1 MLWART
7 LLSVAVGVLYL
18 GTLLPGGFWLDTSEF
33 IAGVHTLGV
42 VHPPGH
48 PLYVMLA
55 KFLSLLLPFG
65 DIAFRI
71 NLFSALTGVG
81 CALLVAEIVRI
92 LVDAVSERQIIGAAW
107 LGAAAGWLFATTSGA
122 WMQGIRAEVYA
133 LNTLLIL
140 LAILFAMRFW
150 DRKSHGAAYA
160 FSATIGLALC
170 NHHYLTFFFLP
181 APLLMLASTQ
191 NGRDLLSSRRCLVAC
206 SLVMCGLLAYAYLPI
221 RAATDPV
228 VNWGDPTTLERF
240 FDVLTAKTFQG
251 SVGAEASTISVG
263 DNLGIAMG
271 MMAGQLSLVGFLA
284 AIIAY
289 VFLWRRARPIAILLV
304 AIVVFNCFT
313 KAIMMID
320 PNNPDDYG
328 YLMTGTAILV
338 VGIGVLPAFFPHHIV
353 IGACATALAIGGGSL
368 AIAEYPT
375 LNLSNER
382 SAETVV
388 DASLE
393 RQPPNS
399 VALVNFYSEF
409 FNFWNAQLVYGKR
422 PDITLVHATFD
433 SKRYKGAPYIASL
446 ARRAP
451 HLSEL
456 LLQYQKEG
464 RFPAEAL
471 LNLSRTRPVFLEPMV
486 DNVMAPEPYTNPG
499 LLWQIQATNSSSNLR
514 VQDERFWTQVT
525 KQLTF
530 DSALHPEAL
539 KVLSFSHFL
548 QGILSLRKG
557 NPTLTKTIIKRA
569 RKLGAKSPK
578 FDELHSISTLIEKAG
593 NSGRFRELDAY
604 RLLNLH

>member
-1 MLWART
+1 MGDYRSERRLHVLWART

-289 VFLWRRARPIAILLV
+289 VFL
-304 AIVVFNCFT
+304 
-313 KAIMMID
+313 
-320 PNNPDDYG
+320 
-328 YLMTGTAILV
+328 
-338 VGIGVLPAFFPHHIV
+338 
-353 IGACATALAIGGGSL
+353 
-368 AIAEYPT
+368 
-375 LNLSNER
+375 
-382 SAETVV
+382 
-388 DASLE
+388 
-393 RQPPNS
+393 
-399 VALVNFYSEF
+399 
-409 FNFWNAQLVYGKR
+409 
-422 PDITLVHATFD
+422 
-433 SKRYKGAPYIASL
+433 
-446 ARRAP
+446 
-451 HLSEL
+451 
-456 LLQYQKEG
+456 
-464 RFPAEAL
+464 
-471 LNLSRTRPVFLEPMV
+471 
-486 DNVMAPEPYTNPG
+486 
-499 LLWQIQATNSSSNLR
+499 
-514 VQDERFWTQVT
+514 
-525 KQLTF
+525 
-530 DSALHPEAL
+530 
-539 KVLSFSHFL
+539 
-548 QGILSLRKG
+548 
-557 NPTLTKTIIKRA
+557 
-569 RKLGAKSPK
+569 
-578 FDELHSISTLIEKAG
+578 
-593 NSGRFRELDAY
+593 
-604 RLLNLH
+604 